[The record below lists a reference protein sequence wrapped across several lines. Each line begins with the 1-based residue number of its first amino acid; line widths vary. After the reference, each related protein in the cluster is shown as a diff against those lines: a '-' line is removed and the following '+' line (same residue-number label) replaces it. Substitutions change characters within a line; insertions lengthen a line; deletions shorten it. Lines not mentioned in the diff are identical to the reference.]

1 MSASKN
7 YEVPSWLLGGPT
19 VELARGTH
27 VRVCTQVA
35 RQGRVGP
42 ERVTVVMTKA
52 HAVELRDLLSDAIAK
67 LDHIH
72 ATAGKGPAET

>member
-1 MSASKN
+1 MSTAKN
-7 YEVPSWLLGGPT
+7 YEVPSWLLSGPS

-35 RQGRVGP
+35 KAKHNSV

-72 ATAGKGPAET
+72 ATTGKGPAET